1 MFDPKDL
8 IKEKLD
14 IVEVIRE
21 FLPLKPAGSNWK
33 GLCPFHNEKTPSFM
47 VSPDRQSWHC
57 FGCSKGG
64 DVFSFVME
72 KEKMEFPEVL
82 RMFAEKTGIQLRHM
96 DPKLQNQKTILYD
109 IMEASVAWWHERLI
123 SDEGKVA
130 TAVGGAPQ
138 DAVARA
144 YCTKRG
150 LSDDVIMSWQL
161 GFAPEAWDRLSQHLV
176 TKGFKLADIIASGVV
191 IERPKTGGDRRL
203 PFYDRFRA
211 RVIFPIRD
219 ANGTVVGATARI
231 LPGAEIPPAGGAKYI
246 NTPETIIYNKGRI
259 LFALDRAKQSIKD
272 AGFAVMV
279 EGNMDALSSHVALV
293 ANVVAVSGTALT
305 PEHAKLLHRY
315 TDDVALCFDE
325 DIAGQAASRRGVDT
339 LLREGFDVSAITL
352 PSGVKDPD
360 ECIQKDPA
368 LWRAAVAARQP
379 MFDALFARAKKRD
392 MTNVREKKAIAKD
405 LLSLIAKI
413 PDLVERSHYIH
424 ELATLLQVPET
435 FLYEAL
441 PHGERHVPRD
451 RRTTEESTRGAEK
464 PAQDRHALLSERLLA
479 LLARYPEHATHIIAE
494 VQPNIIVVGPLRDLY
509 TDLHSLYTTR
519 ATSEAIAAFREDK
532 KELFDRLTFAAEHF
546 FSSFDR
552 VTIAK
557 EVRTSIVELKR
568 YVIREELT
576 RIEQEVRDIRDEA
589 KTAQLLTRADALM
602 QLLAG
607 LY

>member
-1 MFDPKDL
+1 MLDPKDL

-47 VSPDRQSWHC
+47 VSPDRQSWRC

-109 IMEASVAWWHERLI
+109 ILEASVAWWHERLA
-123 SDEGKVA
+123 SDEGKS
-130 TAVGGAPQ
+130 
-138 DAVARA
+138 ARA

-161 GFAPEAWDRLSQHLV
+161 GFAPEAWDRLSNYLI

-191 IERPKTGGDRRL
+191 IERPKGGGDRRV
-203 PFYDRFRA
+203 PFYDRFRN
-211 RVIFPIRD
+211 RVLFPIRD

-231 LPGAEIPPAGGAKYI
+231 LPGAKDDTAKYI
-246 NTPETIIYNKGRI
+246 NTPETLIYNKGRI
-259 LFALDRAKQSIKD
+259 LFALDRAKQAIKD
-272 AGFAVMV
+272 TGFAVMV
-279 EGNMDALSSHVALV
+279 EGNMDALSSHAAGV

-315 TDDVALCFDE
+315 TDEVALCFDE

-368 LWRAAVAARQP
+368 LWRAVVLQRQP

-392 MTNVREKKAIAKD
+392 MTNVREKKTIAKD

-441 PHGERHVPRD
+441 PNGQRHVPRERRMTED
-451 RRTTEESTRGAEK
+451 RPRETEK
-464 PAQDRHALLSERLLA
+464 PAQNRHALLSERLLA
-479 LLARYPEHATHIIAE
+479 LLARYPEHTTQIIAE
-494 VQPNIIVVGPLRDLY
+494 VQPHIVVVGPLRDLY

-519 ATSEAIAAFREDK
+519 ATSEEVAAFREAK

-568 YVIREELT
+568 HVIREELL
-576 RIEQEVRDIRDEA
+576 RIEQEVRDIQDEA
-589 KTAQLLTRADALM
+589 KNAQLLSRADELM

>member
-1 MFDPKDL
+1 MLDPKDL

-109 IMEASVAWWHERLI
+109 IMEASVAWWHERLV
-123 SDEGKVA
+123 SDEGKA
-130 TAVGGAPQ
+130 
-138 DAVARA
+138 ARA

-150 LSDDVIMSWQL
+150 LSDDIIMSWQL
-161 GFAPEAWDRLSQHLV
+161 GFAPESWDRLSQHLV
-176 TKGFKLADIIASGVV
+176 TKGFKLADIISSGVV
-191 IERPKTGGDRRL
+191 IERPKASGDKRL
-203 PFYDRFRA
+203 PFYDRFRS
-211 RVIFPIRD
+211 RVLFPIRD
-219 ANGTVVGATARI
+219 ANGTAVGATARI
-231 LPGAEIPPAGGAKYI
+231 VPGAEIPPAGGAKYI
-246 NTPETIIYNKGRI
+246 NTPETLIYNKGRI
-259 LFALDRAKQSIKD
+259 LFALDRAKQAIKD
-272 AGFAVMV
+272 TEFAIMV
-279 EGNMDALSSHVALV
+279 EGNMDAIASHAIGI

-315 TDDVALCFDE
+315 TDEVALCFDE
-325 DIAGQAASRRGVDT
+325 DTAGQAASRRGIDT
-339 LLREGFDVSAITL
+339 LLREGFAVSLIAL

-368 LWRAAVAARQP
+368 FWRAAIESRQP

-405 LLSLIAKI
+405 LLSLISKV

-424 ELATLLQVPET
+424 ELATILQVPET

-441 PHGERHVPRD
+441 PQGERQ
-451 RRTTEESTRGAEK
+451 TRVTQPQSIEK
-464 PAQDRHALLSERLLA
+464 PKHDRHALLSERLLA
-479 LLARYPEHATHIIAE
+479 LLVHFPEHAASILQD
-494 VQPNIIVVGPLRDLY
+494 VQPHTIVVGPLRDLY
-509 TDLHSLYTTR
+509 TDLHSLYTTQQS
-519 ATSEAIAAFREDK
+519 SETTAALREGK
-532 KELFDRLTFAAEHF
+532 KELFDRLALAAEHF

-552 VTIAK
+552 VMIAK

-576 RIEQEVRDIRDEA
+576 RIEEEVRDSRDEA
-589 KTAQLLTRADALM
+589 HSAQLLVRADALTR
-602 QLLAG
+602 LLVE

>member
-1 MFDPKDL
+1 MLEPKDL

-14 IVEVIRE
+14 IVEIIRE
-21 FLPLKPAGSNWK
+21 HLTLKPAGSSWK
-33 GLCPFHNEKTPSFM
+33 GLCPFHQEKSPSFM

-57 FGCSKGG
+57 FGCNKGG

-72 KEKMEFPEVL
+72 KEHMEFPEVL
-82 RMFAEKTGIQLRHM
+82 RMFAEKTGIQLRHT

-109 IMEASVAWWHERLI
+109 IMEASVEWWHGRLA
-123 SDEGKVA
+123 SDEGKI
-130 TAVGGAPQ
+130 
-138 DAVARA
+138 ARA

-150 LSDDVIMSWQL
+150 LSDDIIMSWQL
-161 GFAPEAWDRLSQHLV
+161 GFAPESWDRLSQYLV

-191 IERPKTGGDRRL
+191 IERPKGGGDRRL

-231 LPGAEIPPAGGAKYI
+231 LPGAKEDMAKYI
-246 NTPETIIYNKGRI
+246 NTPETLIYNKGRI
-259 LFALDRAKQSIKD
+259 LFALDRAKQAIKD
-272 AGFAVMV
+272 ADFAVMV
-279 EGNMDALSSHVALV
+279 EGNMDALSSHAAGV

-305 PEHAKLLHRY
+305 LEHAKLLHRY
-315 TDDVALCFDE
+315 TDEVALCFDE
-325 DIAGQAASRRGVDT
+325 DSAGQAASRRGVDT

-352 PSGVKDPD
+352 PAGMKDPD

-368 LWRAAVAARQP
+368 LWRAAVEARQP
-379 MFDALFARAKKRD
+379 MFDALFVRAKKRD
-392 MTNVREKKAIAKD
+392 MTDVREKKAIAKD

-424 ELATLLQVPET
+424 KLAALLQVPET

-441 PHGERHVPRD
+441 PHGD
-451 RRTTEESTRGAEK
+451 RNLPMGQTGDRQGATASRSRETEK
-464 PAQDRHALLSERLLA
+464 PTQDRHALLSERLLA
-479 LLARYPEHATHIIAE
+479 LLVQYPEHVSKIIAE
-494 VQPNIIVVGPLRDLY
+494 VQPQIIVIGPLRDLY
-509 TDLHSLYTTR
+509 TDLHSLYTTQQS
-519 ATSEAIAAFREDK
+519 SEAIAALREGK
-532 KELFDRLTFAAEHF
+532 KELFDRLALAAEHF

-589 KTAQLLTRADALM
+589 KTAQLLERADALM
-602 QLLAG
+602 RLLVE
-607 LY
+607 LD